1 MRDKVALVTGAAS
14 GIGSATATA
23 MARQGTRVL
32 VCDIDQKGGDRVA
45 ETITADGGVASF
57 FRLDVTELDTHL
69 GAVEQATRRY
79 GGLDVAVN
87 CAGISVGPS
96 KTQRP
101 VHQVDIDD
109 WRRILDVN
117 VNGMFY
123 GLQAQIPAMIA
134 RGGGSIVNV
143 GSVMSVVARTQ
154 LSPYVTS
161 KHAVLGLTKAAALDC
176 APYGIRVNS
185 VGPGYV
191 DTPLLAQKDEL
202 TRRTYAELHPLNR
215 MATPQEVAE
224 TILWLCGDSSS
235 FSTGAHYA
243 VDGGYTVQ

>member
-14 GIGSATATA
+14 GIGSATAA
-23 MARQGTRVL
+23 ALGRDGARVL
-32 VCDIDQKGGDRVA
+32 VCDIAEDAGNRVTQ
-45 ETITADGGVASF
+45 TITAAGGLASF
-57 FRLDVTELDTHL
+57 FHLDVREAARHL
-69 GAVEQATRRY
+69 LAVEEAQRLY
-79 GGLDVAVN
+79 GGLDIAVN
-87 CAGISVGPS
+87 CAGISVGS
-96 KTQRP
+96 SGVQRP
-101 VHQVDIDD
+101 VHEVDVQD
-109 WRRILDVN
+109 WLQILDVN

-123 GLQAQIPAMIA
+123 GIKAQVPAMRA

-154 LSPYVTS
+154 LSAYVAS

-176 APYGIRVNS
+176 APHGIRVNS

-191 DTPLLAQKDEL
+191 DTPLLAGKDDQ
-202 TRRTYAELHPLNR
+202 TRRAYAELHPLNR
-215 MATPQEVAE
+215 MATAQEVAG
-224 TILWLCGDSSS
+224 TVLWLSGDSSS